1 MNSLRT
7 LLITLLAVTVGFAPS
22 FVRAQEHV
30 GMVPVFLSPY
40 PAEGGTIKVVD
51 KNGTEYQDYPL
62 GKIAIGTE
70 VTVTITPNPGY
81 RISYIDNNGT
91 EYQEQ
96 DGSLDKL
103 LKGNRIAT
111 FPSKANERKL
121 RISCNF
127 SVAPPVVQ
135 KPIVTIE
142 QPAADLGK
150 IEVEGR
156 YTKIPIK
163 NGQEVDLNDEIS
175 VRVFEYDNAR
185 ISMLHVG
192 EKSYPRAELEIE
204 DGACDVEYTVTG
216 NTKIYCEYTKEE
228 TPVSVSWQ
236 TPNAA
241 EGTLEV
247 FDQNKAPLSS
257 GALLTKGSLIL
268 LRATPQEAYKVESI
282 VVGSQYY
289 SGSNLL
295 PLDSK
300 TKSIEVVLTENA
312 EIQVQFVPV
321 EAPSYVVNFTCP
333 EEVASLVTIS
343 CNGSAIKSGDKA
355 KEGDKLHFV
364 LKENDDFTT
373 KFWRVNG
380 YTRAFGKESL
390 DVDMPNSQLDV
401 ELVVQKVQRY
411 KVDFND
417 KPRGG
422 MLIATCDGAVV
433 DPGLKVLAG
442 KTILFSAVP
451 ADGYVIA
458 RWLHNGEPVN
468 GQNDKYQVIVG
479 SDFKVEV
486 LFALREDVS
495 TPTEG
500 FVAPVVCYIS
510 SEEAWQLER
519 SGQVWQLISLQGDL
533 LASGSSSRID
543 ATRLPSGVYLLRLGS
558 ETLKLVKP

>member
-7 LLITLLAVTVGFAPS
+7 LLITLLTIAVGFVPS

-30 GMVPVFLSPY
+30 GMVYVFLTPD

-51 KNGTEYQDYPL
+51 KNGTEYQDYPQE
-62 GKIAIGTE
+62 IAIGTE

-96 DGSLDKL
+96 DGSLAKL
-103 LKGNRIAT
+103 LNGNRIAT
-111 FPSKANERKL
+111 FPSKANERRL
-121 RISCNF
+121 RIMCEF
-127 SVAPPVVQ
+127 SIDPVAQ
-135 KPIVTIE
+135 KPVVTIE

-150 IEVEGR
+150 IEVEDAS
-156 YTKIPIK
+156 TKMPIE
-163 NGQEVDLNDEIS
+163 NGQEVEFNDVIS
-175 VRVFEYDNAR
+175 VTVFEYDNAR

-192 EKSYPRAELEIE
+192 EKSYPRADLEIE
-204 DGACDVEYTVTG
+204 DGACKVEYTVTG
-216 NTKIYCEYTKEE
+216 NTKIYCEYTNEE

-300 TKSIEVVLTENA
+300 TKSIEVVLTEDA

-333 EEVASLVTIS
+333 EEVAPLVTIS
-343 CNGSAIKSGDKA
+343 CNGSTINSGDKA
-355 KEGDKLHFV
+355 KEGDKLQFV
-364 LKENDDFTT
+364 LTENDDFTT

-380 YTRAFGKESL
+380 HTRAFGKESL

-451 ADGYVIA
+451 ADGYVID

-486 LFALREDVS
+486 LFALREGVS

-543 ATRLPSGVYLLRLGS
+543 ATRLPSGVYLLRFGS
-558 ETLKLVKP
+558 ETLKLMKP